1 MRALSYSCALNS
13 CGCCRAPSRRSRSL
27 WNRCNPPRS
36 RDKVPVGTS
45 MTKTIFFSCLVSRLL
60 CSVFYLRRPSTF
72 GSLEKGRVLHGVP
85 TQEPAIF
92 RTQKQLCRKFQQVVW
107 SIRCTGSA
115 SSCSCLARSIFTFS
129 KHFKNDTCSG
139 GPS

>member
-13 CGCCRAPSRRSRSL
+13 CWCCRAPSRRSRSL

-36 RDKVPVGTS
+36 RDKVPFGTS
-45 MTKTIFFSCLVSRLL
+45 MTKTIFISCLVSRLL

-72 GSLEKGRVLHGVP
+72 GSSENGRVLHGVS

-92 RTQKQLCRKFQQVVW
+92 RTQKQLCQKCQQVVR
-107 SIRCTGSA
+107 SIGYAGSA
-115 SSCSCLARSIFTFS
+115 SGCSGLARSLFTFS